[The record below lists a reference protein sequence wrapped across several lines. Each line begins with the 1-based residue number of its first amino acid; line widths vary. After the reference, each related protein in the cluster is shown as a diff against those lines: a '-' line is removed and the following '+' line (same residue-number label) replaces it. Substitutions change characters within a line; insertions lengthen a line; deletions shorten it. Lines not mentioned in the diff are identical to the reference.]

1 MHICTGHR
9 GLEWFEITI
18 HGKTVHGGR
27 QKEGINA
34 IQKAAK
40 FINRVES
47 KLQPELE
54 KKTPHPVIGGPSMN
68 YV

>member
-1 MHICTGHR
+1 
-9 GLEWFEITI
+9 
-18 HGKTVHGGR
+18 
-27 QKEGINA
+27 
-34 IQKAAK
+34 
-40 FINRVES
+40 VES